1 MENVN
6 KIDPSSV
13 SRTAIDTGRA
23 DELRTAI
30 ELMHFAYRAMIAKP
44 DQVLAARGFTRV
56 HHRVLYFVARS
67 PETSVNT
74 LLRTLGVTKQALNR
88 PLRELVAAGLVSM
101 ARSTD
106 DARVKRLR
114 LTAAGRRLEQRL
126 SSLQQEQFARA
137 FAAAGASAEAGWRRA
152 MAALAAPELQKS
164 GRQLPGR
171 QRPFGKAAIRR

>member
-6 KIDPSSV
+6 KLDPS
-13 SRTAIDTGRA
+13 AFGNGRA
-23 DELRTAI
+23 DALRTAI

-101 ARSTD
+101 ERSAN

-137 FAAAGASAEAGWRRA
+137 FATAGASAEMGWRRA

-164 GRQLPGR
+164 GRQLPGSER
-171 QRPFGKAAIRR
+171 LIDKEATRP